1 VAEVTAAQGDRQAT
15 VVGDEIEIRRLTTH
29 DELAE
34 AVAIQDEIWGAGFSD
49 RVPAAILHVSQK
61 VGGVTAGAFDATT
74 GRMLGFVFGLT
85 GFRDGRPIHWSDM
98 LAVREEARG
107 RHLGERLKRFQRD
120 ELRRIGV
127 EIMYWTYD
135 PLVARN
141 AHFNIN
147 RLGARPVEYV
157 PNMYGTHTGST
168 LHGSIET
175 DRFIAAWDLREGAAR
190 PGARVPPGIP
200 VVNPTRP
207 DGTPSL
213 GTLLDLPQ
221 VRVEIPHDIEALVA
235 SAPAVAAQW
244 RVVTR
249 AALLHYLQHG
259 YDVTGFSGE
268 PGAPG
273 SYLLTKGSA
282 RRGQP

>member
-1 VAEVTAAQGDRQAT
+1 VAEVTAAHGDRPTA
-15 VVGDEIEIRRLTTH
+15 VVGDAIEIRRLATH

-49 RVPAAILHVSQK
+49 RVPAAILNVSQK
-61 VGGVTAGAFDATT
+61 IGGVTAGAFDAT
-74 GRMLGFVFGLT
+74 GRMVGFVYGLT

-107 RHLGERLKRFQRD
+107 RHLGERLKQFQRD

-127 EIMYWTYD
+127 ETMYWTFD

-168 LHGSIET
+168 LHGAIET
-175 DRFIAAWDLREGAAR
+175 DRFVAAWDLRDGAAR
-190 PGARVPPGIP
+190 PGAPVPPSLP
-200 VVNPTRP
+200 LVNPTRP
-207 DGTPSL
+207 DGSPSL
-213 GTLLDLPQ
+213 GTLLDAPQ
-221 VRVEIPHDIEALVA
+221 VRVEIPHDIEALLA
-235 SAPAVAAQW
+235 RAPAVAAQW

-268 PGAPG
+268 PGEPG